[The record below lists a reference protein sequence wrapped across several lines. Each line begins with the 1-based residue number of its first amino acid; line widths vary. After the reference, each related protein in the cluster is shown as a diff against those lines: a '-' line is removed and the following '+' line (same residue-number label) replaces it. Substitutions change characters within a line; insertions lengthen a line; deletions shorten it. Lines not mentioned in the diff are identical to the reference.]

1 MRARFFIP
9 FAVLFPRA
17 AQAAETALSGV
28 GFIRSYFLGQGDFGG
43 LDILDIIVLVLV
55 AVVLVRVLRNG
66 GFRRGGEPPEG
77 RAEGPEAEQLRD
89 EENLEAR
96 HARAREAWARLSG
109 RSAPAGAG
117 GNPVSTP
124 ASAGSEEREFLAGAK
139 AAFVRIQGSFGKGD
153 LADLSGFATP
163 EAVEWFA
170 KRMVNPSPGPPEI
183 VLLEA
188 EVVERETSGGLERV
202 RVRYKSLMREGAGRS
217 APHDVSALW
226 RFSRRVDDPSSHWTL
241 EAVEE

>member
-9 FAVLFPRA
+9 LAVLFPGA
-17 AQAAETALSGV
+17 AQAAERTFSGV

-43 LDILDIIVLVLV
+43 LDILDAIALVLV

-66 GFRRGGEPPEG
+66 GFRRGGENLEDRVDG
-77 RAEGPEAEQLRD
+77 SGTEQPRD

-96 HARAREAWARLSG
+96 HARAREAWTRLSG
-109 RSAPAGAG
+109 GTAPAGTG
-117 GNPVSTP
+117 GSPVAAP

-170 KRMVNPSPGPPEI
+170 KRMVNPPPGPPEI

-188 EVVERETSGGLERV
+188 EVVGRETRGGLERV
-202 RVRYKSLMREGAGRS
+202 RVHYKALMREGAGRS

>member
-1 MRARFFIP
+1 MRARFILP
-9 FAVLFPRA
+9 FAALVPGT

-28 GFIRSYFLGQGDFGG
+28 GFIRSHFLGQGDFGG

-55 AVVLVRVLRNG
+55 AVVLMRVLRNG
-66 GFRRGGEPPEG
+66 GFRRDGERPAGSAGAEPP
-77 RAEGPEAEQLRD
+77 RD

-109 RSAPAGAG
+109 GSVPAGAAG
-117 GNPVSTP
+117 PR
-124 ASAGSEEREFLAGAK
+124 ASSPDTAGSDEREFLAGAK
-139 AAFVRIQGSFGKGD
+139 AAFVRIQGAFGKGD

-170 KRMVNPSPGPPEI
+170 KRMVNPPPGAPDI
-183 VLLEA
+183 VLLDA
-188 EVVERETSGGLERV
+188 EVVGRETSGGMERV
-202 RVRYKSLMREGAGRS
+202 RVRYKALMREGQGRA
-217 APHDVSALW
+217 APREVPALW
-226 RFSRRVDDPSSHWTL
+226 RFSRRTDDPSSHWAL